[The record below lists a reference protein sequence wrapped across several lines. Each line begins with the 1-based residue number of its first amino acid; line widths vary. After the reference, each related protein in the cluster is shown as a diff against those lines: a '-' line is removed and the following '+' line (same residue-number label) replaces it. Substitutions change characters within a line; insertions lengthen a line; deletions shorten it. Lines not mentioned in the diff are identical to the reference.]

1 MKASSRRDFLKGLGV
16 AAASGLMVSG
26 WTLEAASSPRRIP
39 VMGPMGRWVDRV
51 AADPAAI
58 PPPIHRDVPVTHDIT
73 LRVEEVVAEIEPGVT
88 FNFMT
93 YNGQVPG
100 PLIRV
105 RQGDVVNLTLEN
117 PATNHMP
124 HNVDFHAVYGPGG
137 GAAHTLVAPG
147 QSRTI
152 RFRCLYPGAYVYH
165 CAVPDMDYHIS
176 SGMFGMILVEPP
188 EGLPPVDRE
197 FYLGQHELYT
207 DKLPGEPGHHNFD
220 FEKLFEE
227 KPTYVLF
234 NGAKNG
240 LTAERHGPMKAKVG
254 ETVRIFLAVGGPNLT
269 SAFHP
274 IGNVLTHVWREGA
287 IQSNPE
293 RNVQTVSVPPGSC
306 GIFHLRL
313 PVPGPVVLVDHAL
326 TRVAR
331 KGLKA
336 IIEVEGPEQPDIYDA
351 RGNMAL
357 GGH

>member
-220 FEKLFEE
+220 CEKLFEE